1 MIYFCQLT
9 WDPFLDSLGP
19 DVTEKLFLESF
30 KPEAIE
36 KSVVLKKKDYR
47 GPVTF
52 SAIIVLG
59 PKVKSRVVF
68 IGHFLC

>member
-19 DVTEKLFLESF
+19 DFTEKLFLESF

-36 KSVVLKKKDYR
+36 KSVVLKKQDYK
-47 GPVTF
+47 GQVTF
-52 SAIIVLG
+52 PAIIALG
-59 PKVKSRVVF
+59 LKVKSRVVF
-68 IGHFLC
+68 IAHFLC